1 MDGFIEWTDGWRD
14 TNVRPLVLQL
24 LMWFSR
30 NFPHAVSEI
39 KVVYLWVWGLQ
50 YRWSAFAWQW
60 PCLSN
65 WLWMWVAFS
74 VARLRIPSWPFVY
87 GLFCT
92 CWFMLNSMPG
102 GGSWVGATKQWN
114 RGYEDCLFVTPWST
128 HHFSYTYI
136 YIDNIKI
143 PNHLEI
149 CKLNM
154 NWIHFKFGSHDASP
168 MKHTGTMALWQRCS
182 AIASSNYRQFWY
194 SKWMFV
200 LHPLWG
206 CLETI
211 GPLKSKSS
219 GIKLVPQVDLY

>member
-1 MDGFIEWTDGWRD
+1 
-14 TNVRPLVLQL
+14 
-24 LMWFSR
+24 MWFSR

-60 PCLSN
+60 PRLSN
-65 WLWMWVAFS
+65 WLWMWVPFS

-128 HHFSYTYI
+128 HHFSYIHI

-149 CKLNM
+149 CKLKHELDSLQI
-154 NWIHFKFGSHDASP
+154 WIPWCITNETYGNHGALTALQCYSFIQLSSILVLKMDVCAAPLVGMSRNDWTTEIQIFWDQTCAASWP
-168 MKHTGTMALWQRCS
+168 ILIFRISWEIFR
-182 AIASSNYRQFWY
+182 I
-194 SKWMFV
+194 
-200 LHPLWG
+200 
-206 CLETI
+206 
-211 GPLKSKSS
+211 
-219 GIKLVPQVDLY
+219 VP